1 MKDIQKI
8 HEEIFN
14 YLQKW
19 SEQNRASKGL
29 NPYFYM
35 RNQKDKRFEKGYWF
49 IGAED
54 YLCVSFWSGGD
65 SLNKTPNVY
74 FNLDQKHGVRVVIV
88 SREDSDVKREY
99 FNEMVGQLNV
109 VEPSVYIV
117 DKDKNGK
124 SKRVW
129 HKVYSNDY
137 KDYMKYLPQFIETD
151 KNIIDR
157 YVNDTSV
164 EFEDFVSEF
173 SFIATSDFDKMLS
186 KVLNQQQIIKKKERK
201 SGNSLP
207 FSIEY
212 IKIENFQG
220 IRYAF
225 IEDLPNDAG
234 WIYITG
240 ENGYG
245 KTTLLQAIAL
255 GFDTQKEL
263 EKYMET
269 DTRIT
274 IAIRDKEIIIRSK
287 DSSIALKRYP
297 NVLGYGTSRLNVQPR
312 DTENKGS
319 NGDNVLGLFDAEA
332 RMKNINYELFAANKT
347 DESTFKDLE
356 NIIRIVTKERIKKIE
371 IRDREAFF
379 SEQLSN
385 GELLKPLPLDK
396 LAAGFRNL
404 INLVSDIYLR
414 FKAIYPDK
422 SHTEFEGIVMID
434 EIETHLH
441 PILQKELSEALINKN
456 AFPKIQFIAT
466 THSPMVFL
474 GMPPNTVLFNISKDI
489 QDETCIQRINI
500 DLPNVLPN
508 QILTSS
514 LFGMENIRNIHN
526 QGVEHLNVET
536 EPEIRERKL
545 TEHKVKELSKNFIF
559 KLPTNDKN

>member
-1 MKDIQKI
+1 MEEIEKI

-19 SEQNRASKGL
+19 SEDNRASKGL

-54 YLCVSFWSGGD
+54 YLCVSFWAGGD

-74 FNLDQKHGVRVVIV
+74 FNLDYKHGVRVVIV
-88 SREDSDVKREY
+88 SREDSDVKRAY
-99 FNEMVGQLNV
+99 FDEMVGQVND
-109 VEPSVYIV
+109 VESTYIV

-151 KNIIDR
+151 KTIIDK
-157 YVNDTSV
+157 YVNDTPV
-164 EFEDFVSEF
+164 EFEDFVSKF

-186 KVLNQQQIIKKKERK
+186 KVLNQQQIIKKKER
-201 SGNSLP
+201 NNVNALP

-212 IKIENFQG
+212 IKIWNFQG
-220 IRYAF
+220 IAYAF
-225 IEDLPNDAG
+225 IENLPNDTG

-263 EKYMET
+263 EKYVET
-269 DTRIT
+269 DTRIE

-287 DSSIALKRYP
+287 DSSIALESYP

-312 DTENKGS
+312 DTENKGL

-379 SEQLSN
+379 SEQLSS

-414 FKAIYPDK
+414 FKAIYPDRN
-422 SHTEFEGIVMID
+422 HTEFEGIVMID

-456 AFPKIQFIAT
+456 VFPKIQFIAT

-489 QDETCIQRINI
+489 QDETCIHRIHI

-514 LFGMENIRNIHN
+514 LFGMEDIRNIHN
-526 QGVEHLNVET
+526 QGIEHLNVET
-536 EPEIRERKL
+536 EPEIREREL
-545 TEHKVKELSKNFIF
+545 AENRVKELSKNFIF